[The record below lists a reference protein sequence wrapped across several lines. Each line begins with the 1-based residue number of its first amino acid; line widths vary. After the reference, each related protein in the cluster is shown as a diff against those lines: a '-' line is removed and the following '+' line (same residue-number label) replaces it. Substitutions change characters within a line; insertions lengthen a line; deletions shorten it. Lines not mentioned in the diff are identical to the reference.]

1 MNCEEMVQVGDE
13 FKRQHYIK
21 YPICDTNCGDKCEFK
36 KKNNKKESKQEKQDQ
51 FQQCVQISLA
61 DPEVCS
67 DEDPMK

>member
-36 KKNNKKESKQEKQDQ
+36 KKTKKNQSKKSKIN
-51 FQQCVQISLA
+51 FSN
-61 DPEVCS
+61 VCKS
-67 DEDPMK
+67 ALLILRFAVTKTP